1 VKRREF
7 FRLVGGA
14 AVLPLAVRAQQPV
27 KQHRIAIVHPTL
39 PPKMLTE
46 TGGTPY
52 YPFFFAELRRRGYVE
67 GQNLIIDRHSG
78 EGREDEFAILARDV
92 VGSTPDVIFTLGM
105 IQAFKIATE
114 TIPIVAVATD
124 PVGLGFAVSLARP
137 GGNLTGVVVGS
148 DYGLW
153 EKRFELLREVVPA
166 VSTVTFLPVVRAW
179 ESFPYFRAVRDA
191 AQKVGISLTFV
202 PFNSPFDEPEY
213 RRVFATLGTERMGAI
228 AINEGGNTFTHR
240 RLIVQL
246 IDELRVPAVYPF
258 RDFVEAGGLMSNTT
272 G

>member
-1 VKRREF
+1 
-7 FRLVGGA
+7 
-14 AVLPLAVRAQQPV
+14 
-27 KQHRIAIVHPTL
+27 
-39 PPKMLTE
+39 
-46 TGGTPY
+46 
-52 YPFFFAELRRRGYVE
+52 
-67 GQNLIIDRHSG
+67 
-78 EGREDEFAILARDV
+78 
-92 VGSTPDVIFTLGM
+92 
-105 IQAFKIATE
+105 
-114 TIPIVAVATD
+114 
-124 PVGLGFAVSLARP
+124 LGFGVSLARP

-179 ESFPYFRAVRDA
+179 ESFPYFRAVREA

-213 RRVFATLGTERMGAI
+213 RRVFATLGTERMRAI

-258 RDFVEAGGLMSNTT
+258 RDFVEAGGLMSYTVDLAGLFRHAARQVDQILKGAKPGDIPFYQATT
-272 G
+272 SELIINLKTAKAHGLTIPPTLLARADEVVE